1 MAQLDAAFERLAQE
15 RRQSLSDAESR
26 SSRREKILGRA
37 RAQVFGTTSEVIRS
51 SAWSG
56 DLRVIYCDRCPC
68 IPVRRNDGKGLA
80 TRIQIRVDDKDTA
93 QMSANGYSWVEVET
107 NAVWLRQVVSESVA
121 ADLLNRPL
129 GLSEISKSILAMLAL
144 ILASAVI
151 YLNAEAI
158 LNGLMWIFVV
168 VVLFGWVASI
178 GR

>member
-1 MAQLDAAFERLAQE
+1 
-15 RRQSLSDAESR
+15 
-26 SSRREKILGRA
+26 
-37 RAQVFGTTSEVIRS
+37 
-51 SAWSG
+51 
-56 DLRVIYCDRCPC
+56 
-68 IPVRRNDGKGLA
+68 
-80 TRIQIRVDDKDTA
+80 
-93 QMSANGYSWVEVET
+93 MSANGYSWVEVET